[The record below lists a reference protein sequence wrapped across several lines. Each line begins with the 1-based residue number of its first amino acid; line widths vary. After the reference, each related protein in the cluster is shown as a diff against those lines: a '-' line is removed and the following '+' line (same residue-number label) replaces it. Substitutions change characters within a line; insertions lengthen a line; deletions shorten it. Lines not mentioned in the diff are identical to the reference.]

1 MPRKL
6 LLTIPAFALC
16 ILFMSCRSMLNYAGV
31 SPPNAVNAPGAVV
44 SGYFVSKEKQHENDI
59 VISGALVYSAWSSF
73 VPVTGFRYVWK
84 GTLSFSGREQPLELV
99 TWLVNSDTPSRSLDP
114 VSLRRLPDSFYCKD
128 FPVLSERPSF
138 SEIETHKRIAEF
150 GLNGKKFHV
159 EFLPKY
165 RFQGM
170 DNHFVM
176 LQNKTQIMQ
185 IVDESGKPYAD
196 FDMSS
201 YRIYEQPP
209 ETSIEQIQMALS
221 VFSVVQHI
229 CLKLR

>member
-1 MPRKL
+1 MLKYAKSS
-6 LLTIPAFALC
+6 PA
-16 ILFMSCRSMLNYAGV
+16 
-31 SPPNAVNAPGAVV
+31 NAVNAPGTVV

-59 VISGALVYSAWSSF
+59 LISGSLVYSAWSSYLPF
-73 VPVTGFRYVWK
+73 VGLRYVWK

-99 TWLVNSDTPSRSLDP
+99 TWLVNSNTPRRSLNP
-114 VSLRRLPDSFYCKD
+114 VSPRGLPDSFYCKD

-138 SEIETHKRIAEF
+138 SKIETNKRIAEF
-150 GLNGKKFHV
+150 ELNGKKFYV
-159 EFLPKY
+159 EFLPRY

-176 LQNKTQIMQ
+176 LQNKTQTMQ
-185 IVDESGKPYAD
+185 IIDESGKPYAD
-196 FDMSS
+196 FDMNS

-209 ETSIEQIQMALS
+209 ETSIEEIQMTLS